1 MLNAQAHTERRDL
14 PTMPEFYDGTFPRL
28 RVLAPAGW
36 LLFVWLCMLLM
47 LGAVGYLDAELD
59 ACLSDAW
66 VALRESDIDFAAGSA
81 ARAFS
86 GVTLVIT
93 LTLAVASV
101 IWAASAF
108 YGKAPEYRCRTI
120 LVVSIFLVVA
130 GSLALWVNFGV
141 MPFSTR
147 LGQALLQREQSVRPF
162 FEYISPPA
170 LMFAAACIVPGVL
183 LAGATILLQ
192 PMGRPQAHGPLLL
205 QLSVLFQ
212 RLRELDHMLY
222 LGALTLVFG
231 TLQLSAGL
239 SIPLAGMPKT
249 ADIKLAAELCKT
261 MAPAGASGT
270 FFAGSSAAP
279 AGDGAFE
286 ARCRKLPAALARADG
301 VESLRQ
307 LVRGLTLC
315 FGLAFSAMLA
325 AIYVPALI
333 GLRLMLE
340 ERPLW
345 LGPSAATQSQV
356 EKLDIGEVDPVRR
369 IAAIVATLSP
379 LLAGLVAN
387 AFSSV

>member
-1 MLNAQAHTERRDL
+1 MRRHKQKDGD
-14 PTMPEFYDGTFPRL
+14 PPSMPQFYDHTFPRL

-47 LGAVGYLDAELD
+47 LGAVGYLDADPAEG
-59 ACLSDAW
+59 LSDAW
-66 VALRESDIDFAAGSA
+66 VALQEADMDFAAGSA

-108 YGKAPEYRCRTI
+108 YGKSPEYGGRTI
-120 LVVSIFLVVA
+120 LVVFIFLLVA
-130 GSLALWVNFGV
+130 GSLALWVNFGI

-147 LGQALLQREQSVRPF
+147 LGQALLHHERSIRPVF
-162 FEYISPPA
+162 RCISPPT
-170 LMFAAACIVPGVL
+170 LMFAAACVVPGVL
-183 LAGATILLQ
+183 LAGATVLLQ
-192 PMGRPQAHGPLLL
+192 PMSKPVAHGPLLL

-231 TLQLSAGL
+231 TLQLSAAL
-239 SIPLAGMPKT
+239 SIPLASMPKT
-249 ADIKLAAELCKT
+249 ADVKLAAELCKT
-261 MAPAGASGT
+261 MAPADASGT
-270 FFAGSSAAP
+270 FFAGGGAAA
-279 AGDGAFE
+279 AGGGAFE
-286 ARCRKLPAALARADG
+286 TRCRKLPAAFARAEG

-325 AIYVPALI
+325 SIYVPALI

-345 LGPSAATQSQV
+345 LGPSVATQSQV
-356 EKLDIGEVDPVRR
+356 EKLDIGDVDPVRR
-369 IAAIVATLSP
+369 IAAIAATLSP

-387 AFSSV
+387 ALTSV